1 MVRFILSSLRYL
13 GPATFVVAVVALAL
27 PACDQGRQGDRCNPE
42 LIQDSSA
49 ANGINGGAYNE
60 DECNSGLTCQMPPTC
75 VISVCCPTSP
85 PYSDPNCAC
94 LAAIPPGG
102 CPCSLPSLLP
112 SEDAGED
119 SGEDSGTDS
128 GSDSAASDSGGPD
141 SGGTDSGGLV
151 DSGGDATDAANPTDG
166 PTE

>member
-1 MVRFILSSLRYL
+1 MVRFILSSLHYL

-27 PACDQGRQGDRCNPE
+27 PACDQGRQGDRCNPY
-42 LIQDSSA
+42 LIEDSSA
-49 ANGINGGAYNE
+49 SNGINGGAYNE
-60 DECNSGLTCQMPPTC
+60 DECNSPLTCQTPPTC

-102 CPCSLPSLLP
+102 CPCSLTSLLP
-112 SEDAGED
+112 EEAGED
-119 SGEDSGTDS
+119 SGVDT
-128 GSDSAASDSGGPD
+128 GSDSAASDSGRTD